1 MALRYTSPLSRFLTD
16 KFVWEE
22 TSKYPHYHFHIHLKI
37 PNSGLAYN
45 LPSCPCW
52 TEAPQPMA
60 QNGSKHSPGEPGPS
74 EERAHC
80 DLSCLAMSPSREQP
94 RGAKPSHSGVRLR
107 GVSEEAS
114 LGLLQRTRCVHCS
127 SPESQPAWVHPWE
140 TSSPGFRHSHGG
152 RSLVAFRE
160 GQRCLVNVF
169 TSQDAGRVTQHLL
182 GFAP

>member
-74 EERAHC
+74 EETAHC

-94 RGAKPSHSGVRLR
+94 RGAKPSHSGVRLH

-114 LGLLQRTRCVHCS
+114 PWPAPEDKVCTLQQSRESTCLGSSLGDLIPWVQAQSWWQIPGSLQRRTEV
-127 SPESQPAWVHPWE
+127 
-140 TSSPGFRHSHGG
+140 
-152 RSLVAFRE
+152 
-160 GQRCLVNVF
+160 
-169 TSQDAGRVTQHLL
+169 L
-182 GFAP
+182 G